1 MNLEKLVGRA
11 AQLTGAYGNFRT
23 APERVDAETI
33 AAARCQLANHD
44 IELFIHFCYRQSD
57 TGYFINLAGN
67 SQIPTGVWTPWGSS
81 GKSKLTRGERDIVR
95 AWLLALKRNH
105 GARPLFYYVADER
118 RWHVDTFRYPTLEE
132 ALQWLAAYKITPKT
146 WLHFKALFLK

>member
-1 MNLEKLVGRA
+1 MNLEELVGRA

-33 AAARCQLANHD
+33 AAARCQLANQD

-105 GARPLFYYVADER
+105 GARPLFYYVAEER

-132 ALQWLAAYKITPKT
+132 ACSGSRPTKSPPRLGCTSS
-146 WLHFKALFLK
+146 LFF

>member
-1 MNLEKLVGRA
+1 MKLEAIVERA
-11 AQLTGAYGNFRT
+11 AELTGAYGNFRT

-57 TGYFINLAGN
+57 SRHFINLAGG

-81 GKSKLTRGERDIVR
+81 GKSQLTRSERQIVR
-95 AWLLALKRNH
+95 GWLMALRRHH
-105 GARPLFYYVADER
+105 GPRPLFYYVADER
-118 RWHVDTFRYPTLEE
+118 RWHVDTFRYPLLEE
-132 ALQWLAAYKITPKT
+132 ALQWLNAYKLTPKQ
-146 WLHFKALFLK
+146 WLHFKSFFSK